1 MFEGAL
7 PFLVR
12 RLRDHFWLDG
22 YEMLARASIES
33 RRLDRLNYSQL
44 GSASMRNRSTLTC
57 LPAYLLAARSSKPRN
72 FAVSQLSGGHISS
85 CELRVPAELGES
97 GRVGLEIKARHAGC
111 RAVS

>member
-22 YEMLARASIES
+22 YEMLARAPIKS

-44 GSASMRNRSTLTC
+44 GSASMRNGSTLTG
-57 LPAYLLAARSSKPRN
+57 LPARCPVLQAS
-72 FAVSQLSGGHISS
+72 
-85 CELRVPAELGES
+85 
-97 GRVGLEIKARHAGC
+97 
-111 RAVS
+111 